1 MLVPAP
7 YFVSPPT
14 SPQFPVATKTH
25 RCGGRQHPAIITVFS
40 KVTQKRRPQGH
51 FLLGSNCI
59 VNWKLVVLLFCTY
72 SVSEIMYIVI
82 VCENHDDY
90 GGDTKES
97 RSSVTQWQY
106 TTMPH
111 VYSWGYLGWWWC
123 QVIRSLLH
131 QTGPAHRE
139 CAGECHS
146 YFATLQ
152 CQTKSHNLIRKKS
165 INFSKH
171 SNDLSCDCDCLLL
184 SSNIHAW
191 L

>member
-7 YFVSPPT
+7 YFVSPLLPLNFRWLPRHT
-14 SPQFPVATKTH
+14 TVA
-25 RCGGRQHPAIITVFS
+25 GGSTRQS
-40 KVTQKRRPQGH
+40 
-51 FLLGSNCI
+51 
-59 VNWKLVVLLFCTY
+59 LLFLAKLRKKEATRTLFIGVKLHSKLKVGCFTILY
-72 SVSEIMYIVI
+72 ILCFRDMYIVF

-131 QTGPAHRE
+131 QNGPAQRE
-139 CAGECHS
+139 YAGECHS

-152 CQTKSHNLIRKKS
+152 CRTKSHNLIRKKS

-171 SNDLSCDCDCLLL
+171 SNELSCDCDCLLL